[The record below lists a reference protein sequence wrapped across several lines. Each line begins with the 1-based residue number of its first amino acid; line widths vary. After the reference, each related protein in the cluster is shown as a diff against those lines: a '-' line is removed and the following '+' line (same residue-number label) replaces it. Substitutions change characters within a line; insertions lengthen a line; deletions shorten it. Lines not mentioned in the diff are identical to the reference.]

1 MLRVVSLKRAPL
13 HRQSGQITNGIQNYY
28 DPMYKMF
35 YKTKYK
41 LYTTSLNILK
51 CCNTF
56 KTFHIQLGIIQLSRG
71 EPLLFNNLREPRAL
85 SYKPVQLPTVAGHIK
100 VTNDITTNIRY

>member
-1 MLRVVSLKRAPL
+1 MCVGAPVRAPA
-13 HRQSGQITNGIQNYY
+13 GGDNGVTTSTYVQNVV
-28 DPMYKMF
+28 

-71 EPLLFNNLREPRAL
+71 EPLLQLNNLYIRRVRTRI
-85 SYKPVQLPTVAGHIK
+85 YY
-100 VTNDITTNIRY
+100 TNCTNCLQSSCDWCYEKTLIIRY

>member
-1 MLRVVSLKRAPL
+1 MVHRYHNTIYNVS
-13 HRQSGQITNGIQNYY
+13 
-28 DPMYKMF
+28 F

-56 KTFHIQLGIIQLSRG
+56 KTFHIQLAIIQLVRDRTVAS
-71 EPLLFNNLREPRAL
+71 LQLNNLCIPARHLAHMQSL
-85 SYKPVQLPTVAGHIK
+85 YNLPTI
-100 VTNDITTNIRY
+100 ISRR